1 MPLMNRTLSIRGNKP
16 NNNHRSKG
24 FSFNRFGGGSN
35 SSHKDNTRRLY
46 QLIKSE
52 NNLVQAHE
60 TAARERSIIA
70 TQLSEWGEQTGD
82 DAVSDLSDKIGVVLS
97 EMADQEDNYARHL
110 ESVRGRLKVIRN
122 TERSVAPARE
132 NKVKIMDEIQR
143 LKMKDPEN
151 QRLAVLEQELV
162 RSEAENLVADAQLT
176 NITRQKMKEAY
187 NDEFAAIIE
196 RAEKQ
201 LILAKH
207 GRRLLALLDDTPTV
221 PGVGR
226 PAYEHALQARQV
238 LNDAED
244 DLREWAP
251 EVYDDYSVEG
261 SDRIEEEEEEDF
273 DQETSVTLATE
284 PMAGSSSAA
293 DAVPRSTKKNKKKA
307 SKTTEA
313 TLHVVEQTV

>member
-1 MPLMNRTLSIRGNKP
+1 MPLMNRALSIRGNKP
-16 NNNHRSKG
+16 ANNNRNKG
-24 FSFNRFGGGSN
+24 FSFNRFGGGSSGN
-35 SSHKDNTRRLY
+35 SQKDNTRRLY

-52 NNLVQAHE
+52 NNLVQAYE

-70 TQLSEWGEQTGD
+70 KQLSEWGEQTGD
-82 DAVSDLSDKIGVVLS
+82 DAVSDLSDKIGVILS
-97 EMADQEDNYARHL
+97 EMADQEDNYANHL

-132 NKVKIMDEIQR
+132 NKVKIMDEIHK

-151 QRLAVLEQELV
+151 QRLPVLEQELV

-207 GRRLLALLDDTPTV
+207 GRRLLSLLDDSPTV

-226 PAYEHALQARQV
+226 PAYEHSLQARQV

-251 EVYDDYSVEG
+251 ESYDDYSGAG
-261 SDRIEEEEEEDF
+261 SDRIDEEDEEEF
-273 DQETSVTLATE
+273 DQEDGMALSSE
-284 PMAGSSSAA
+284 PAPGSSA
-293 DAVPRSTKKNKKKA
+293 DAMPRSAKKNKKNKSA
-307 SKTTEA
+307 KITET
-313 TLHVVEQTV
+313 TLHSVEQTI